1 MGSPWKNQKKKK
13 KVKGKVSSVIW
24 FGTPKDSV
32 PMAEC
37 HVIEIEFLV
46 IRISQHIVR
55 VIGR

>member
-1 MGSPWKNQKKKK
+1 MRLGDGQPMKKKK
-13 KVKGKVSSVIW
+13 ESSFIW
-24 FGTPKDSV
+24 FGTSKDSV

-46 IRISQHIVR
+46 ITISQHIVR